1 MKTKKRIVPI
11 LWLLG
16 AVIAVFNAWNYY
28 QDEKIGFVYVQML
41 ISVLFLIHAIRGYI
55 KIRKEVHDK

>member
-1 MKTKKRIVPI
+1 MKRKKAIVPT

-16 AVIAVFNAWNYY
+16 TVIAVYNAWNYF
-28 QDEKIGFVYVQML
+28 QDGNTGFFFVQIL

-55 KIRKEVHDK
+55 KIRKEVHNK

>member
-1 MKTKKRIVPI
+1 MKMKKGIVPT

-16 AVIAVFNAWNYY
+16 AVIAVYNAWNYY
-28 QDEKIGFVYVQML
+28 QDGNTGFVYVQIL

-55 KIRKEVHDK
+55 KNKKRGA

>member
-1 MKTKKRIVPI
+1 MKKKKAIVST

-16 AVIAVFNAWNYY
+16 AVIAVYNAWNYY
-28 QDEKIGFVYVQML
+28 QDGNTGFVYVQIL

-55 KIRKEVHDK
+55 KIRKEVHNK

>member
-1 MKTKKRIVPI
+1 MKKEKTIVPT

-16 AVIAVFNAWNYY
+16 TVIAVYNAWKYY
-28 QDEKIGFVYVQML
+28 QDENTGFFYVQIL

-55 KIRKEVHDK
+55 KIRKEVHNK